1 MPKPRMLL
9 LTSALL
15 VCSILAVSE
24 PVSASSTVPKITVTK
39 VGLDSKNQ
47 TYFDIKINCIKNQ
60 PIIHYLVPTN
70 GSPGNGRAE
79 SIGSS
84 SCKGSRFRDA
94 LKSEVSESIKVRLP
108 IDAIGG
114 MFVVQYAFEPYN
126 EAVSQVQLV
135 DPYQW
140 GTALLGLGS
149 GTNASAPLLIVF
161 ESCGGIWGY
170 DVFKTWKASKAD
182 RKAIKSALDSKMWV
196 SALLVGGN
204 ILYKSIQVQGK
215 TTQELLANAGSQ
227 ILGEL
232 FPSPDIT
239 LTDSMILGTA
249 YGAGKLAEYKAK
261 NPGCPEKR

>member
-1 MPKPRMLL
+1 MPKPRVLL

-15 VCSILAVSE
+15 VCSILAVSK
-24 PVSASSTVPKITVTK
+24 PVSATSTVPEIAVTK
-39 VGLDSKNQ
+39 VGLDSNNQ
-47 TYFDIKINCIKNQ
+47 TYFDLKINCIKNQ

-70 GSPGNGRAE
+70 GSPFNGRAE
-79 SIGSS
+79 SIRSS
-84 SCKGSRFRDA
+84 SCKGKRWDA
-94 LKSEVSESIKVRLP
+94 FKSKVTESIKVRLP

-114 MFVVQYAFEPYN
+114 MFVVQYAFAPYN

-140 GTALLGLGS
+140 GTALLGLGD
-149 GTNASAPLLIVF
+149 GTRASDPLLIAF
-161 ESCGGIWGY
+161 NDCGGIWGY

-182 RKAIKSALDSKMWV
+182 RKAIKSALDSKVWV

-232 FPSPDIT
+232 LPSPDIT

-249 YGAGKLAEYKAK
+249 YGAGKLAAYKVK

>member
-1 MPKPRMLL
+1 MPKSRTLL

-15 VCSILAVSE
+15 VCSILTVSE
-24 PVSASSTVPKITVTK
+24 PVSASSTVPKIAVTK
-39 VGLDSKNQ
+39 VGLDSKNK

-94 LKSEVSESIKVRLP
+94 FKSEVSESIKVRLP

-140 GTALLGLGS
+140 GTALLGLGD
-149 GTNASAPLLIVF
+149 GTPASSPLLIAF
-161 ESCGGIWGY
+161 QRCDGIWGY
-170 DVFKTWKASKAD
+170 DVFRTWKASKDD
-182 RKAIKSALDSKMWV
+182 RKAIKSALDSKVWV
-196 SALLVGGN
+196 SALLFGGN
-204 ILYKSIQVQGK
+204 TLYKSIQVQGK
-215 TTQELLANAGSQ
+215 TTRELLANAGSQ
-227 ILGEL
+227 ILGD
-232 FPSPDIT
+232 FFASPDIT

-249 YGAGKLAEYKAK
+249 YGTRKLEQYKAR